1 MNELYHDPQQPDG
14 QATRMLTSVSVPD
27 EGRPPRRRR
36 TERFAGL
43 IDEADAVQPGDA
55 VPADTSA
62 PSAPSPWRRENPDP
76 SAFTGVRV
84 PPRPQAP
91 SQGVPRPA
99 ALSGQPPRR
108 SQEEQPTRQT
118 PIVRR
123 PVEAEGYGQPLQ
135 QLGMKEPARVRRPE
149 QNPDAPRR
157 VRTPETEHVAYDASA
172 VPEDEGHG
180 SSVLVGVII
189 VLLVIAALILGL
201 LMIPEDDTGFL
212 GDMKRTITEPIRSL
226 VGISEED
233 DKAIPAR
240 ADSFTAS
247 ISQATSP
254 YKVVF
259 HMVTSSSVKAVRVV
273 DDFGSVLPTI
283 TTLSTPNS
291 ESTIV
296 WMFEM
301 TTEEDFSGTVHAQMQ
316 DSTAWVDTGLT
327 QTLALGSPNP
337 TGTANI
343 PVTSLT
349 PTTEKPTS
357 PPEPSDP
364 PADQP
369 AVATETDEAVSSD
382 TPTDAPDAADV
393 PEASTDAPTNAPT
406 EVSTA
411 TPTLA
416 VTATPTLMPTA
427 TPTAEPTEE
436 PTPEPTAE
444 PTEEPTPTPEPTPV
458 ATPRLEAVAVDSADP
473 SLISTQTV
481 HKDGKKVTSY
491 ERETPINMPAG
502 DEYLTRPFGVTT
514 YRGNAFR
521 QNAAVR
527 TVDTAENLSL
537 LWTVE
542 AGSIAGSNRTY
553 YGIGWS
559 GQPVIVRWPP
569 EIRKGMNVNA
579 DRKEQKNLTEVIV
592 AGMDG
597 KIYFLD
603 LQDGTETRS
612 AISFGY
618 PMRATPSVH
627 PLSYPLL
634 TFGQYA
640 RRMKSGTTKNIG
652 LYYYSLTN
660 QKQLRLIDGL
670 DSKYKRT
677 YKDSDNVVGAF
688 DTSALID
695 RNTNTLIAIGTNGLL
710 YTETLSMRVIGSEGS
725 DGITFEFN
733 DPTQSVTLMSH
744 TKKQDASMAAVE
756 SSLAMYASYAYYA
769 DLDGILR
776 CVDTTT
782 MTTSWAVDTGDAVR
796 AAVALDLEEGENT
809 NTLWLYTANLVNT
822 GRTKGDVTIRRFN
835 AMTGEED
842 WAFAIHC
849 AKGTKKDV
857 TFNSTVIPGA
867 MASPVV
873 GQNSLNGLVYFT
885 LSSVSATGA
894 KTLGESSAL
903 AGVLIAL
910 DKQSGEVVWHKAM
923 DAYCYSSPVAVY
935 DEEGRGW
942 IIQACAN
949 GTLYL
954 LDGLTGETINTLSVN
969 GVIEASPAVFGDTLV
984 IGTTG
989 KNTSYIYGIKIN

>member
-1 MNELYHDPQQPDG
+1 MNEVYHDPQQPDE
-14 QATRMLTSVSVPD
+14 QATRVIAPVSVPD
-27 EGRPPRRRR
+27 GGRPARRRR

-43 IDEADAVQPGDA
+43 IDEADSVPPEDA
-55 VPADTSA
+55 APADTPSDTSA
-62 PSAPSPWRRENPDP
+62 PSAPSPWKRESADP
-76 SAFTGVRV
+76 SAFSGMRV

-108 SQEEQPTRQT
+108 SPEEQPTRQT
-118 PIVRR
+118 PVVRR

-149 QNPDAPRR
+149 QAPEAPRR
-157 VRTPETEHVAYDASA
+157 VRTPETERVAYDASA
-172 VPEDEGHG
+172 TPEDEGHG
-180 SSVLVGVII
+180 SSVLVGLII

-212 GDMKRTITEPIRSL
+212 GDVKRTVTEPIRDL
-226 VGISEED
+226 LGIDEED
-233 DKAIPAR
+233 DKLIPAR
-240 ADSFTAS
+240 ADSFTAT

-259 HMVTSSSVKAVRVV
+259 HMVTSSSVKAIRVV
-273 DDFGSVLPTI
+273 DDSGSVLPTV
-283 TTLSTPNS
+283 TTLSAPNS

-316 DSTAWVDTGLT
+316 DSTAWLDTGLT
-327 QTLALGSPNP
+327 QTLALGTPNP

-343 PVTSLT
+343 PVSSLT
-349 PTTEKPTS
+349 PATQKPTS
-357 PPEPSDP
+357 APEPSDP

-369 AVATETDEAVSSD
+369 AVATVTDEAVS
-382 TPTDAPDAADV
+382 TDDPADASDAADV
-393 PEASTDAPTNAPT
+393 TEASTEAPTNAPT
-406 EVSTA
+406 ATPTLAATPTPTLVPTA
-411 TPTLA
+411 TPTLE
-416 VTATPTLMPTA
+416 PTEAPTA
-427 TPTAEPTEE
+427 TPTPEPTEV
-436 PTPEPTAE
+436 
-444 PTEEPTPTPEPTPV
+444 PTPTPEPTPV

-473 SLISTQTV
+473 ALISTQTI

-491 ERETPINMPAG
+491 EREKPINMPAG
-502 DEYLTRPFGVTT
+502 DDYLTRPFGVTT
-514 YRGNAFR
+514 YRGSAFR

-527 TVDTAENLSL
+527 TVDSPESLSL
-537 LWTVE
+537 LWTAE
-542 AGSIAGSNRTY
+542 AGSVAGSTRTY

-569 EIRKGMNVNA
+569 EIRMGMNVNA
-579 DRKEQKNLTEVIV
+579 DRKDQKNLTEVIV
-592 AGMDG
+592 AGLDG

-603 LQDGTETRS
+603 LLDGTATRN
-612 AISFGY
+612 AIDFGY

-640 RRMKSGTTKNIG
+640 RKLKSGTGKSIG
-652 LYYYSLTN
+652 LYYYSLID
-660 QKQLRLIDGL
+660 QKRLRLIDGM

-677 YKDSDNVVGAF
+677 YADEPVGAF

-710 YTETLSMRVIGSEGS
+710 YTETLSMKVYGSS
-725 DGITFEFN
+725 DGIVYEFN

-744 TKKQDASMAAVE
+744 TKKQNTSMAAVE
-756 SSLAMYASYAYYA
+756 SSLAMYGSYAYYA

-782 MTTSWAVDTGDAVR
+782 MTTAWAVDTGDAVR
-796 AAVALDLEEGENT
+796 AAVALDLEEGEDT

-822 GRTKGDVTIRRFN
+822 NRTKGDVTIRRFN

-849 AKGTKKDV
+849 AEGKKKDV
-857 TFNSTVIPGA
+857 TFNKIVTPGA
-867 MASPVV
+867 MASPVI
-873 GQNSLNGLVYFT
+873 GQNGLSDLVYFT

-894 KTLGESSAL
+894 KVLDESAAL
-903 AGVLIAL
+903 SGVLIAL
-910 DKQSGEVVWHKAM
+910 NKQTGEVVWHKAM

-935 DEEGRGW
+935 DTDGRGW
-942 IIQACAN
+942 IIQACSN

-954 LDGLTGETINTLSVN
+954 LDGLTGETINTLSVS